1 MRLKYVFIKEYKN
14 LKDFDISF
22 DGSSFIDV
30 FVGKNGSGKSNFF
43 EALIKIFHH
52 LYKDAEI
59 LFDYIIKYEM
69 NGQEVE
75 IKWENNQRYVGGRAQ
90 STLDQSP
97 FPNNI
102 IVYYSGHNKQIS
114 QLLEQYES
122 SFGKR
127 IKNSTVDDSRFFI
140 GIGPEYKEILLS
152 VLLLQNE
159 STKARE
165 FLINQLGIHRLGM
178 QKPGQGDLTE
188 PILKLVLKRP
198 KYAKNDTYSIE
209 HNDESDRYW
218 KADGLVK
225 DFINRLSSCSVD
237 SFGNMP
243 VDQGYMHSSEQYIF
257 YCALEKIQHEFSG
270 YTLKQ
275 LFNQFDNLKTLGMLE
290 SMSIPL
296 ELNNGLSG
304 NILDFSDGQFQSIY
318 IYTIMEIFKDLDCV
332 TLLDEPDA
340 FLHPEWQF
348 KFLEQVYEITNSTSK
363 NNHVLM
369 SSHSAITLVN
379 YDNRKVRMFVFE
391 SNQVKNR
398 NVPKDYAISQLSSNM
413 IKYSEN
419 EQILSIL
426 RNINIEQ
433 LPVLFTEGST
443 DPDIVKVAWQKLY
456 AEEPMPFIPIYAF
469 NCVYLKQLFQDERIH
484 NELNQRPAFA
494 MFDFDEAYNEW
505 NALKSKTDAWN
516 FIENDPYKGLCV
528 QNPTKNLFAFLL
540 PVPETEAI
548 EKQVISDKPSKTH
561 YAHESR
567 MGIEHLFYTAQNI
580 DSYFEIQVKPG
591 GANIVHFKGDKTQF
605 AKEVI
610 KDIDTAYFEVFRPMF
625 DFIKLKCA
633 GN

>member
-14 LKDFDISF
+14 LKEFEITF

-52 LYKDAEI
+52 LHKDAEI

-69 NGQEVE
+69 NGQEIE
-75 IKWENNQRYVGGRAQ
+75 IKWENNQRYVGGRPQ
-90 STLDQSP
+90 VTLGQAP

-114 QLLEQYES
+114 HLLEQYES

-127 IKNSTVDDSRFFI
+127 IKNSTIDDSRFFI

-159 STKARE
+159 SNKARE
-165 FLINQLGIHRLGM
+165 FLMNQLGIYRLGM
-178 QKPGQGDLTE
+178 QKPGQSDLTE

-198 KYAKNDTYSIE
+198 KYAKTDSYNIE

-257 YCALEKIQHEFSG
+257 YCAIEKIQNEFSS

-318 IYTIMEIFKDLDCV
+318 IYTIMEIFKDLECV

-348 KFLEQVYEITNSTSK
+348 KFLEQVYEITNTTSK

-379 YDNRKVRMFVFE
+379 YDNRKIRMFVFDNSKIKTME
-391 SNQVKNR
+391 VHK
-398 NVPKDYAISQLSSNM
+398 KYAIDQLSSNL
-413 IKYSEN
+413 IQYGEN

-426 RNINIEQ
+426 RNIQIEKM
-433 LPVLFTEGST
+433 PILFTEGST
-443 DPDIVKVAWQKLY
+443 DPDILRIAWNKLY
-456 AEEPMPFIPIYAF
+456 AEPMPFIPFYAL
-469 NCVYLKQLFQDERIH
+469 NCTYIRPLIQDERIQ
-484 NELNQRPAFA
+484 NEIEGKAIFGLY
-494 MFDFDEAYNEW
+494 DFDEAYNEW
-505 NALKSKTDAWN
+505 KSLKEKETWSD
-516 FIENDPYKGLCV
+516 FENDPYKGLCIGNESKK
-528 QNPTKNLFAFLL
+528 QYAFVI
-540 PVPETEAI
+540 PVPSIDEI
-548 EKQVISDKPSKTH
+548 EKQVILDKVQKTH
-561 YAHESR
+561 FGYKSKME
-567 MGIEHLFYTAQNI
+567 IEHLFYGDNTKN
-580 DSYFEIQVKPG
+580 YFETIPQAG
-591 GANIVHFKGDKTQF
+591 GGQTIEFKTNKKNKF
-605 AKEVI
+605 AKEVVNS
-610 KDIDTAYFEVFRPMF
+610 IDSSYFEVFRPML
-625 DFIKLKCA
+625 DFIKSKC
-633 GN
+633 